1 MKPCISVSYTVAVDT
16 FYPTTATEL
25 SEMLGAASTSI
36 LQIQFS
42 RTVKYETVRVTYK
55 FRIEFAILQ
64 EDYIVKQVDLLSGFG
79 GAVGLWLGWSA
90 LTLGHFLVQTVKTL
104 NSVTI
109 FK

>member
-1 MKPCISVSYTVAVDT
+1 MKVLLNGGAKVNIFTKYYVYSSQYRCLNSFNSSVECHNSHD
-16 FYPTTATEL
+16 PL
-25 SEMLGAASTSI
+25 L
-36 LQIQFS
+36 LC
-42 RTVKYETVRVTYK
+42 
-55 FRIEFAILQ
+55 LQ

-90 LTLGHFLVQTVKTL
+90 LTLGHFLVQTVKTI

>member
-1 MKPCISVSYTVAVDT
+1 MLRTFLTICSMAVALPM
-16 FYPTTATEL
+16 YLAL
-25 SEMLGAASTSI
+25 QMHLLTSG
-36 LQIQFS
+36 
-42 RTVKYETVRVTYK
+42 
-55 FRIEFAILQ
+55 LQ

>member
-1 MKPCISVSYTVAVDT
+1 MSNL
-16 FYPTTATEL
+16 TTH
-25 SEMLGAASTSI
+25 MTSG
-36 LQIQFS
+36 
-42 RTVKYETVRVTYK
+42 
-55 FRIEFAILQ
+55 LQ

>member
-1 MKPCISVSYTVAVDT
+1 MVPLPNIVYTHHCIHVRIHSTLMSNL
-16 FYPTTATEL
+16 TTHT
-25 SEMLGAASTSI
+25 TSG
-36 LQIQFS
+36 
-42 RTVKYETVRVTYK
+42 
-55 FRIEFAILQ
+55 LQ

>member
-1 MKPCISVSYTVAVDT
+1 M
-16 FYPTTATEL
+16 
-25 SEMLGAASTSI
+25 TSG
-36 LQIQFS
+36 
-42 RTVKYETVRVTYK
+42 
-55 FRIEFAILQ
+55 LQ

-90 LTLGHFLVQTVKTL
+90 LTLGHFIVQTVKTL